1 MTKIIRFKRPVTERS
16 ISEAER
22 LIEIWG
28 EGAYDVARNLSFRE
42 DAGFL
47 QTASPGFWA
56 TVAREVGHRI
66 GLPERGP
73 LGRNLLAL

>member
-1 MTKIIRFKRPVTERS
+1 MFNLLFRRRGARTS

-28 EGAYDVARNLSFRE
+28 AGAFDVARNLSFRE
-42 DAGFL
+42 EAGLL

-66 GLPERGP
+66 GLPEAGH
-73 LGRNLLAL
+73 LGRDLFAL